1 MMRIILL
8 ILLFIICCV
17 AISKAIAL
25 LVPASIFYSIANAL
39 QIYGDESVIDFI
51 LIVNISISIL
61 LSLILVILL
70 KRKK

>member
-1 MMRIILL
+1 MMRIFLL

-25 LVPASIFYSIANAL
+25 LVPASIFYSIANTL
-39 QIYGDESVIDFI
+39 QIYGDESIIDFI
-51 LIVNISISIL
+51 LIVNISVSIL
-61 LSLILVILL
+61 LSLILIVLL